1 MKLIKIIA
9 IGTTALI
16 GYSTAAA
23 ESKFEL
29 TPWLG
34 AATGGSFEEEI
45 SGAEIDVGDTE
56 FGALS
61 LHLKSLQG
69 GQYELYYSRQHT
81 ELETAGF
88 LTSTPLVDLR
98 VEYLQFGG
106 TYIFENDNDLEPYI
120 LLTIGASRFSPS
132 GPGLDDE
139 TFFSATGGGGLRFH
153 LTKTLVLKLEARAL
167 FSLVNSDSDVFCA
180 SNFGEGLCEIS
191 VTGDSLLQWTANAGI
206 AFRF

>member
-1 MKLIKIIA
+1 MRHVKIIVT
-9 IGTTALI
+9 GTAALI
-16 GYSTAAA
+16 GFSASAA
-23 ESKFEL
+23 EPKFEL

-45 SGAEIDVGDTE
+45 SGAEIDVGDTQ
-56 FGALS
+56 FGALT
-61 LHLKSLQG
+61 LHLESRNG
-69 GQYELYYSRQHT
+69 GQYELYYSRQDT

-88 LTSTPLVDLR
+88 LTSTPLVGLR

-106 TYIFENDNDLEPYI
+106 TYVFENDNSLEPYI
-120 LLTIGASRFSPS
+120 LLTIGASRFSPN

-153 LTKTLVLKLEARAL
+153 LTKRLALKLEARAL
-167 FSLVNSDSDVFCA
+167 MSLVDSDSDVFCE

>member
-1 MKLIKIIA
+1 MILCAAVMIA
-9 IGTTALI
+9 HSA
-16 GYSTAAA
+16 TAA
-23 ESKFEL
+23 EPKFEL

-34 AATGGSFEEEI
+34 IATGGSFEEEI
-45 SGAEIDVGDTE
+45 SGAEIDVGDNE

-61 LHLKSLQG
+61 LHFASRGG
-69 GQYELYYSRQHT
+69 GQYELYYSRQDT
-81 ELETAGF
+81 ELETADF

-106 TYIFENDNDLEPYI
+106 TYIFQDEKPFEPYI
-120 LLTIGASRFSPS
+120 LLTFGGSRFSPT

-139 TFFSATGGGGLRFH
+139 TFFSATGGGGFRYQ

-167 FSLVNSDSDVFCA
+167 LSLVNSDSDVFCE
-180 SNFGEGLCEIS
+180 SNSGEGLCDIS
-191 VTGDSLLQWTANAGI
+191 VTGDSLLQWTANAGL

>member
-1 MKLIKIIA
+1 MRLVKIML
-9 IGTTALI
+9 IGTAALI
-16 GYSTAAA
+16 GYSAAAA
-23 ESKFEL
+23 EPKFEL

-34 AATGGSFEEEI
+34 TATGGSFEEEI
-45 SGAEIDVGDTE
+45 PRAAIDVGETE

-61 LHLKSLQG
+61 LHYKSRQG
-69 GQYELYYSRQHT
+69 GQYELYYSRQDT

-88 LTSTPLVDLR
+88 LTSTPLIDLR

-106 TYIFENDNDLEPYI
+106 TYIFENDEILEPYI
-120 LLTIGASRFSPS
+120 LVTIGASRFSPS

-139 TFFSATGGGGLRFH
+139 TFFAATGGGGLRVD
-153 LTKTLVLKLEARAL
+153 LTETLVLKLEVRAL
-167 FSLVNSDSDVFCA
+167 VSLINSNSDVFCA

-191 VTGDSLLQWTANAGI
+191 VTGDSLLQWTANVGV